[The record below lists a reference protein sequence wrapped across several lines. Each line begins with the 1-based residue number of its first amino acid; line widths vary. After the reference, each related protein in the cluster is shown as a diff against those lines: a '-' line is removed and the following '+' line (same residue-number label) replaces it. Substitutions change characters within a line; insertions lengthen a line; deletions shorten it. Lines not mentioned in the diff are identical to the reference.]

1 MNMPNPPLQ
10 QDLADLRALIA
21 RIAHTLDKLS
31 PRERAALGAQEPLVS
46 QLLQIQNANGQADEI
61 SALSQVEQALRES
74 EQREKAR
81 VAELET
87 LMDVVPAMI
96 WISRDPQCKE
106 MRGNRY
112 GYEFLKM
119 WERANISKTAPGEAL
134 QQQPYRNF
142 KDGREI
148 PPEELPM
155 QIAAATGQS
164 FENYTFDLV
173 FDDGT
178 LKSVLGNVQPLF
190 DENGNPCGAISAFVD
205 ATQRKSASQRIAA
218 EREWLRVTLASI
230 GDAVITSDAQGRVT
244 FLNPVAEKLTGWS
257 NQQAAGQAMERVFKI
272 IYEQTRL
279 PVEDPVKKVIETGS
293 VVGLGN
299 HTALISKQGEV
310 TPIEDSAAP
319 IRDANGGILGAVVV
333 FHDVTEKRMHEK
345 FRKAINE
352 IDLLLNSTL
361 DVDQVM
367 SQAVSAASQTLGS
380 ETAALSLREGTGW
393 VVSYVHGFPEEI
405 VGTRMDD
412 DQERHAILAIQSR
425 KPVAISDA
433 FHDER
438 VNQAHMRKW
447 GVRSVLVVPVLMED
461 KALGCIFFNYYEAGF
476 EFKPAHI
483 DFASQLAASISLALK
498 NASLVRSL
506 EEEIAYRSQIE
517 QEALTRRVQI
527 ELQQRLL
534 EQREQE
540 RQSIAR
546 DLHDGPLQ
554 ELIAA
559 EYTLAAISASLADQ
573 SLFEDLH
580 EVQDILK
587 SQILALRAFASELRP
602 PALANFGLG
611 KALRSYLDT
620 YQEKHPN
627 LSVRYDEKQE
637 GEMIPQEARL
647 ALFRILQESL
657 HNINRHARAT
667 AVRVS
672 LVKTLEQAVL
682 EIQDNGVGFEVS
694 EDWLELARN
703 GHLGLVGMRER
714 AEAIGGQIDV
724 CSGKGEGTRIR
735 VSVPMNGAS

>member
-1 MNMPNPPLQ
+1 MPNPPLQ

-46 QLLQIQNANGQADEI
+46 QLLQIQNADGQADEI

-205 ATQRKSASQRIAA
+205 
-218 EREWLRVTLASI
+218 
-230 GDAVITSDAQGRVT
+230 
-244 FLNPVAEKLTGWS
+244 
-257 NQQAAGQAMERVFKI
+257 
-272 IYEQTRL
+272 
-279 PVEDPVKKVIETGS
+279 
-293 VVGLGN
+293 
-299 HTALISKQGEV
+299 
-310 TPIEDSAAP
+310 
-319 IRDANGGILGAVVV
+319 
-333 FHDVTEKRMHEK
+333 VTEKRMHEK

-447 GVRSVLVVPVLMED
+447 GIRSVLVVPVLMED

-506 EEEIAYRSQIE
+506 EEEIAYRSQVE